1 MNPLSKDAVFDII
14 QSYDNDPQQLLA
26 ILLDIQAASGKNYI
40 EKQWAELVSEV
51 LKLPLSS
58 IFDALTFYS
67 MFSTSPRG
75 KYLIEICQSAP
86 CRFCNAD
93 KIISWA
99 EAEAGIKMGQTSSDG
114 KITLLYT
121 NCVGACDK
129 GPVIKIGDTVFGDL
143 DEEKVR
149 ALVQCCQ
156 EGKLHEGNLKEAFPC
171 QN

>member
-1 MNPLSKDAVFDII
+1 MNPLTKDLVLAII
-14 QSYDNDPQQLLA
+14 QGYSSDPQQLLA

-40 EKQWAELVSEV
+40 EQQWAELVSEV
-51 LKLPLSS
+51 LKLPLSN
-58 IFDALTFYS
+58 IYDALTFYS

-75 KYLIEICQSAP
+75 EYLIEICQSAP

-93 KIISWA
+93 KVISWA
-99 EAEAGIKMGQTSSDG
+99 EAATGIKMGQTSSDG
-114 KITLLYT
+114 KITLLFT

-129 GPVIKIGDTVFGDL
+129 GPVIKIGDTVFGNL

-149 ALVQCCQ
+149 ALVKCCQ
-156 EGKLHEGNLKEAFPC
+156 EGNLKEALPC

>member
-1 MNPLSKDAVFDII
+1 MKPLSKDQVLNII
-14 QSYDNDPQQLLA
+14 QSYGSDPQQLLA
-26 ILLDIQAASGKNYI
+26 ILLEIQAASGKNYV
-40 EKQWAELVSEV
+40 EQQWAELVSAV
-51 LKLPLSS
+51 LNLPLSS

-75 KYLIEICQSAP
+75 EHLIEICQSTP

-93 KIISWA
+93 KVISWA

-121 NCVGACDK
+121 NCVGSCDK
-129 GPVIKIGDTVFGDL
+129 GPVIKIGDTVFGNL

-149 ALVQCCQ
+149 ALVKCCQ
-156 EGKLHEGNLKEAFPC
+156 EGNPC